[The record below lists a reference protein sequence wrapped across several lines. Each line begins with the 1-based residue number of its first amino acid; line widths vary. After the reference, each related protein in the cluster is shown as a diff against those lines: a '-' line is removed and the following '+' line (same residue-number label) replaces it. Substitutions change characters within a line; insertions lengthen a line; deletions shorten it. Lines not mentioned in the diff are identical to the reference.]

1 MAAFC
6 KPFFAI
12 WSRKAL
18 KIEGAGR
25 NPGAFLFQVS
35 FFVIVAHPFVTFY
48 LRAIDVIF
56 RFASRQD

>member
-18 KIEGAGR
+18 KIEGGGR
-25 NPGAFLFQVS
+25 NPGAFPFQVS

-48 LRAIDVIF
+48 
-56 RFASRQD
+56 